1 VNETLDVIL
10 QAQNISKSYPGVQAL
25 DHVDFEL
32 RRGEIHILLGENGA
46 GKTTLVKILSGAIQP
61 DEGTILFNGDNVHL
75 RSPREAQH
83 LGVATV
89 YQELTLV
96 PALSVAEN
104 VFLGNLPI
112 ERGVV
117 SWEQLRD
124 QTNQLM
130 RDMGFEINPR
140 VAIRDVGIAARQ
152 MAEIAK
158 ALARD
163 ARVLIMDEPT
173 SALTDAERDLLFE
186 VLRRLQKEGTAIL
199 YISHRLEELAEIGT
213 RITVLRDG
221 IKVGTVGA
229 NEDSQDDLIRMML
242 GREWKSTSEKLAPPE
257 DRVMIEVEALSGVTN
272 LHDASFTAHRGEI
285 IGIAGLMGAGRTE
298 LARCIFGADP
308 VMAGKIRIEGKEVQI
323 NSPRDA
329 IGLGIGYLTENRG
342 EGLVMLM
349 PVAANV
355 TLASPQ
361 KVFQHILLDRKLE
374 ADLVNEQVEQL
385 DIRLSD
391 IDQQVMCLSG
401 GNQQKVALARWLCSE
416 ARILILDDPTR
427 GIDVGAKEEIYKLVT
442 TLAQRGLTVIF
453 ISSELRELLRVSH
466 RILVMFGG
474 QIIDDIPQEEA
485 SLERILFLAT
495 GGNR

>member
-1 VNETLDVIL
+1 MNEMPDVIL
-10 QAQNISKSYPGVQAL
+10 QAQNISKFYPGVRAL

-61 DEGTILFNGDNVHL
+61 DEGTILFNGDNARL
-75 RSPREAQH
+75 KSPREAQR

-112 ERGVV
+112 ARGMVR
-117 SWEQLRD
+117 WEQLHE
-124 QTNQLM
+124 QTSQLM
-130 RDMGFEINPR
+130 RDMGFAINPR

-163 ARVLIMDEPT
+163 ATVLIMDEPT

-186 VLRRLQKEGTAIL
+186 VLRRLQREGTAIL

-229 NEDSQDDLIRMML
+229 NEVSQDELIRMML
-242 GREWKSTSEKLAPPE
+242 GREWKSKSENPAPPE
-257 DRVMIEVEALSGVTN
+257 DKVMIEVEALHGLTN
-272 LHDASFTAHRGEI
+272 PRDASFTARRGEI

-308 VMAGKIRIEGKEVQI
+308 IAAGKIRIEGKEVQI

-329 IGLGIGYLTENRG
+329 ISLGIGYLAENRG

-355 TLASPQ
+355 TLACPE
-361 KVFQHILLDRKLE
+361 KVFQHVLLDRKLE
-374 ADLVNEQVEQL
+374 EDLVNEQVEQL

-416 ARILILDDPTR
+416 AKILILDDPTR

-442 TLAQRGLTVIF
+442 ALAQKGLTVIF

-495 GGNR
+495 GGDR